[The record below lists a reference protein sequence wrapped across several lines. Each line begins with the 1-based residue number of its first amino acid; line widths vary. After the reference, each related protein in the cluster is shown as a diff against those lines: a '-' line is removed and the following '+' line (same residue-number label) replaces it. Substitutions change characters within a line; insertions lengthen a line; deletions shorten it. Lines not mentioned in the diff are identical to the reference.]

1 MHRTARD
8 PAGESR
14 DGIDC
19 KSYTIYGDGEE
30 ALGRRGLVLC
40 DNISGCQRCKGYS
53 RVGLVCSSSTT
64 GQVLCGEWP
73 D

>member
-1 MHRTARD
+1 MVQLAPICVYIEPHYCD

-14 DGIDC
+14 DG
-19 KSYTIYGDGEE
+19 EA

-40 DNISGCQRCKGYS
+40 DNISGCQRCKGYN

>member
-1 MHRTARD
+1 MVQLAPGYIYVHRTARD

-14 DGIDC
+14 
-19 KSYTIYGDGEE
+19 DGEE